1 MDEALL
7 SFASQRSA
15 RKGTIERRLNRWGFS
30 ARRVLVLLTNHN
42 DQTDDFKQRIKE
54 LKQAGI
60 EVLVVNA
67 ADNEVKLVLM

>member
-1 MDEALL
+1 MDEALV

-15 RKGTIERRLNRWGFS
+15 IKGTIERRLNRWGFT
-30 ARRVLVLLTNHN
+30 ARRVLILLTTHN
-42 DQTDDFKQRIKE
+42 DQTDNFEQRIKE

-67 ADNEVKLVLM
+67 AQNDVK